1 MRSMTFPVALFALV
15 GYSRQAPAQILASE
29 NASVSQTV
37 DGTIATVRYARPRAR
52 GRANLFG
59 SRVRWGEIWTPGAN
73 RATLLEVS
81 NDVVLEGRAVPKG
94 KYSVWVVVQPGEWE
108 MVLDRDTTLFH
119 TQGPKQRAGQ
129 LRFPVKREKRAFM
142 EALTWWFPEVGSRR
156 ATLAFQW
163 DTVYVPL
170 RIEVKPSYT
179 TVVLPEVA
187 RHVVGTYR
195 MQMEPEPTSKDTTLA
210 APVETNATNMRFT
223 IRQQGDELRGEMDPP
238 MYVTEDGYR
247 DWILLPKGHT
257 GWFSLGRMDKGEII
271 EVVDFVLIQFDQAGE
286 RARGFEIRAT
296 NDELLGKGTR
306 VP

>member
-1 MRSMTFPVALFALV
+1 MRPITLPVALLALL
-15 GYSRQAPAQILASE
+15 GPARGADAQILASE

-37 DGTIATVRYARPRAR
+37 DGTTMSVRYARPRAR

-81 NDVVLEGRAVPKG
+81 RDVAVNGATVAKG
-94 KYSVWVVVQPGEWE
+94 KYSVWVVVQPGEWV

-129 LRFPVKREKRAFM
+129 VRFPVKREKRPFL
-142 EALTWWFPEVGSRR
+142 EVLTWWFPEIGSRQ

-170 RIEVKPSYT
+170 RIEVTPSYT
-179 TVVLPEVA
+179 SAVAPEVA
-187 RHVVGTYR
+187 RRVAGSYR
-195 MQMEPEPTSKDTTLA
+195 MHMDREPVSSDTTLA

-223 IRQQGDELRGEMDPP
+223 IRQQGNELRGEMDPP

-247 DWILLPKGHT
+247 DWILLPKGNT
-257 GWFSLGRMDKGEII
+257 GWFMLGRMDKGEII
-271 EVVDFVLIQFDQAGE
+271 EIIDFALVQFDRAGD
-286 RARGFEIRAT
+286 RAGRFEIRAT
-296 NDELLGKGTR
+296 NDHVLGAGTR
-306 VP
+306 LP